1 MNLRKV
7 GCFIIALMLCTGA
20 ALGCAKGAELTP
32 GESPTQTFAAEPT
45 PVPSPTLSPSPSPTP
60 TPTPYTELAE
70 GMQGAEVKRLQEALI
85 ELGYLVQDKA
95 TDYYSPVTKSAVA
108 AFQKQNDLQPDGIAG
123 KETQKLLYS
132 GTAKECDPFSKFAPT
147 VNMTFE
153 ELVMSDD
160 GTRDQYPEG
169 FPAAGTYKIIVDI
182 EHQVTMVYAQDENG
196 GYTVPVRYMLCST
209 GKDDCTPKGTFKMD
223 KYHVRFSQFAR
234 DKTYGQYWTQ
244 IRGAIYFH
252 TILYEEFDT
261 STYIGEVWEKMGTAD
276 SHGCIRLTV
285 PDAKWM
291 WFNIAPGTVCMIRDG
306 DPDDE
311 ETAAVRKQLVL
322 AKLPKERPDVE
333 PQDIPSTDNWNLE
346 DVAHDVPFVQGSQD

>member
-1 MNLRKV
+1 MNLRKA
-7 GCFIIALMLCTGA
+7 GCFILALMLCTGA
-20 ALGCAKGAELTP
+20 ALGCAKETEPTP
-32 GESPTQTFAAEPT
+32 SESPTQTFAAEPA
-45 PVPSPTLSPSPSPTP
+45 PSSSPTPSP

-70 GMQGAEVKRLQEALI
+70 GAQGAEVQHLQEALM
-85 ELGYLVQDKA
+85 ELGYLIEDEA
-95 TDYYSPVTKSAVA
+95 TDYYGSMTRAAVA

-123 KETQKLLYS
+123 EETQKLLYS

-147 VNMTFE
+147 VGMTFE

-169 FPAAGTYKIIVDI
+169 FPAADTYKIIVDI
-182 EHQVTMVYAQDENG
+182 EHQVTMVYSQDENG
-196 GYTVPVRYMLCST
+196 EYTVPVRYMLCST

-223 KYHVRFSQFAR
+223 NYHVRFSQFAR

-261 STYIGEVWEKMGTAD
+261 STYIEEVWEKLGTAD

-291 WFNIAPGTVCMIRDG
+291 WFNIAPGTVCVIRDG
-306 DPDDE
+306 DPGDE
-311 ETAAVRKQLVL
+311 ETAAIRKQLVL
-322 AKLPKERPDVE
+322 ADMPEERPDID
-333 PQDIPSTDNWNLE
+333 PQDIPSTDNWSPE

>member
-1 MNLRKV
+1 MNLRKA
-7 GCFIIALMLCTGA
+7 GCFIVILMLCVGA
-20 ALGCAKGAELTP
+20 VFGCAKEDEPAPDGP
-32 GESPTQTFAAEPT
+32 PPQTATAEPT
-45 PVPSPTLSPSPSPTP
+45 PTPSPSPSPSPTP
-60 TPTPYTELAE
+60 YTELSE
-70 GMQGAEVKRLQEALI
+70 GAQGPEVQALQEALM

-95 TDYYSPVTKSAVA
+95 TDYYGSRTRSAVA
-108 AFQKQNDLQPDGIAG
+108 AFQKQNGLQADGIAG
-123 KETQKLLYS
+123 EETQKLLYS
-132 GTAKECDPFSKFAPT
+132 GDAKECDPFSKFAPT

-169 FPAAGTYKIIVDI
+169 FPAADTYKIIVDI
-182 EHQVTMVYAQDENG
+182 EHQVTMVYSQDENG

-223 KYHVRFSQFAR
+223 KYHVRFSQFVR

-261 STYIGEVWEKMGTAD
+261 STYIEEVWEKLGTAD

-291 WFNIAPGTVCMIRDG
+291 WFHIAPGTVCVIRDG

-311 ETAAVRKQLVL
+311 ETAAIRKQLVL
-322 AKLPKERPDVE
+322 ADMPEEHPVID
-333 PQDIPSTDNWNLE
+333 PQDIPSTDNWSPG

>member
-1 MNLRKV
+1 MNLRKA
-7 GCFIIALMLCTGA
+7 GCFILALMLCTGA
-20 ALGCAKGAELTP
+20 ALGCAKETEPTP
-32 GESPTQTFAAEPT
+32 SESPTQTFAAEPA
-45 PVPSPTLSPSPSPTP
+45 PSSSPTPSP

-70 GMQGAEVKRLQEALI
+70 GAQGAEVQHLQEALM
-85 ELGYLVQDKA
+85 ELGY
-95 TDYYSPVTKSAVA
+95 
-108 AFQKQNDLQPDGIAG
+108 LQPDGIAG
-123 KETQKLLYS
+123 EETQKLLYS

-147 VNMTFE
+147 VGMTFE

-169 FPAAGTYKIIVDI
+169 FPAADTYKIIVDI
-182 EHQVTMVYAQDENG
+182 EHQVTMVYSQDENG
-196 GYTVPVRYMLCST
+196 EYTVPVRYMLCST

-223 KYHVRFSQFAR
+223 NYHVRFSQFAR

-261 STYIGEVWEKMGTAD
+261 STYIEEVWEKLGTAD

-291 WFNIAPGTVCMIRDG
+291 WFNIAPGTVCVIRDG
-306 DPDDE
+306 DPGDE
-311 ETAAVRKQLVL
+311 ETAAIRKQLVL
-322 AKLPKERPDVE
+322 ADMPEERPDID
-333 PQDIPSTDNWNLE
+333 PQDIPSTDNWSPEN
-346 DVAHDVPFVQGSQD
+346 VAHDVPFVQGSQD